1 MRSAL
6 HKLVAQEKLNFLLTN
21 RLPRRLTTRFMGW
34 FSKIE
39 NPVVRKTSI
48 AAWKLFSDLDLSEAK
63 ATKFKSMHD
72 VFVRELKPGARP
84 VDQDPDIMASPCDAI
99 VGASGRIDGD
109 RLYQVK
115 GFPYT
120 LADLLGEDAQAGTF
134 RNGTFVTLRLTSSM
148 YHRFHAPYDLVV
160 DRITYISGD
169 TWNVNPIALKRVE
182 KLFCKNERALVHCQ
196 LQPSGHPI
204 MLVPV
209 AAILVASI
217 RFNFVDTLKY
227 LHPKGTR
234 HERNR
239 RRARGAQKARAM
251 RTKRRGGGARTGV
264 VHPIPCFAEVS
275 KGAEM
280 GWFEHG
286 STIIVFAPD
295 GFELAEGISEGTQI
309 KAGQALMRLPR
320 EGARAQ
326 AAE

>member
-6 HKLVAQEKLNFLLTN
+6 HKLVAQEDINFLLTN

-63 ATKFKSMHD
+63 ATKFRSMHD
-72 VFVRELKPGARP
+72 VFTRELKPGARP
-84 VDQDPDIMASPCDAI
+84 IDPHPEIMTSPCDAI
-99 VGASGRIDGD
+99 VGAHGRIEGD

-134 RNGTFVTLRLTSSM
+134 RNGSFVTLRLTSAM
-148 YHRFHAPYDLVV
+148 YHRFHAPHDLVV
-160 DRITYISGD
+160 DKVTYISGD

-182 KLFCKNERALVHCQ
+182 KLFCKNERALVHCK

-217 RFNFVDTLKY
+217 RFHFLDILRH
-227 LHPKGTR
+227 LHPKGAR
-234 HERNR
+234 HEQNR
-239 RRARGAQKARAM
+239 RRNRGAQKARAI
-251 RTKRRGGGARTGV
+251 RTKRRGGGAKLGV
-264 VHPIPCFAEVS
+264 VHPIPCFAEMA
-275 KGAEM
+275 KGEEM

-286 STIIVFAPD
+286 STIIMFAPEGFRLAD
-295 GFELAEGISEGTQI
+295 GLKEGMRI
-309 KAGQALMRLPR
+309 KAGQGLMRLP
-320 EGARAQ
+320 E
-326 AAE
+326 AAEQLAAE